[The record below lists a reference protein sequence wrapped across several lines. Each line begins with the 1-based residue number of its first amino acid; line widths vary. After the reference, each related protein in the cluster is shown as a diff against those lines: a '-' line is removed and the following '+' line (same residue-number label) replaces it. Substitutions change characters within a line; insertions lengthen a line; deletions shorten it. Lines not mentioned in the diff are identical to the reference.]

1 MYKYKW
7 VYSVLTFT
15 MFGKYQST
23 VQDRFIRYVQI
34 DTQSDPHSTT
44 IPSTEKQ
51 KNLSRL
57 LVDELKLIGI
67 SDAHLD
73 EWGYVYATIPA
84 TTDKNVPV
92 ICFCAHAKHLHS
104 SSQYLMP
111 HRLYHKPTFQSQ
123 GVYFL
128 GQ

>member
-1 MYKYKW
+1 
-7 VYSVLTFT
+7 

-34 DTQSDPHSTT
+34 DTQSDLHSTT

-57 LVDELKLIGI
+57 LVDELKQIGI

-92 ICFCAHAKHLHS
+92 ICFCAHVDTSPDS
-104 SSQYLMP
+104 SGLWCETYCSQKL
-111 HRLYHKPTFQSQ
+111 QWQ
-123 GVYFL
+123 
-128 GQ
+128 